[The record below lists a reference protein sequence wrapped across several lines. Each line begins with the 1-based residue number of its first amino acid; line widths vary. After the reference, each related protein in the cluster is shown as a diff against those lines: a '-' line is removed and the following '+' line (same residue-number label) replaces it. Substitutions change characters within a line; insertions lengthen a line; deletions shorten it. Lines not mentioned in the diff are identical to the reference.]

1 MRNNIPQYKNNNLAN
16 NFIPNINPI
25 MNNYKEMMEP
35 IDNQDMTTEIL
46 NISKIK
52 EGFYI
57 GDHISAISLD
67 VIIQFKITH
76 MINATGNQITN
87 QWGAI
92 GISYLTLN
100 WTETPNQILFD
111 PKDEIANR
119 IVEFIDNSYIIGE
132 GVLAH
137 SFRGQ
142 DRVCIVVII
151 YLMKKYK
158 WSLKKSMEYLRS
170 KKQDVDIPEY
180 FLEQLQKF
188 ENRMKFRNELTID
201 IPWEFEG
208 ITDPEE
214 KLMRNTYLNGFKPEI
229 PNENK
234 NKNNLKH
241 IIWADINSFQKCPI
255 EITDTENDLFF
266 KKNIKPVFNH
276 IKIKPK
282 KGCIKG
288 NNYNKKEDN
297 NLNKMNELNNIK
309 NNINAKKNFIMN
321 RNEFKNNNNYEN
333 EKNEKISYNNFI
345 EQKTN
350 LNKWNDEQRLNEYLI
365 NKNFNNIANNQKI
378 LNHNNNFIQ
387 NENFDNI
394 NKNNIEKENI
404 NFGHITKFN
413 QQQEILKQANKNE
426 KKDKSPLRNF
436 LNQKRDNINN
446 NQNIMNDHIRTNNS
460 VNIQKS
466 SQTNNQNNIN
476 NSNKINN
483 ITNYFKMNTNQNSSV
498 FSNIPFS
505 TSNSMNI
512 NNNNIIINEIS
523 KSQNQRMPLN
533 INNNINSIKTN
544 DFGNLS
550 NSNSFIP
557 QRQNK
562 FINIPEQNNNMR
574 KIRNKNDYSPFLKEN
589 KKNKNENINYNN
601 YIHLE
606 KNINNSAGFMNMNNN
621 VQNILN
627 NNSSNNGNIMSSTL
641 NNFNNPNNTN
651 NYLNYNHFKNEKKFK
666 INDYSNNNL
675 NNNNDFINYTPLME
689 ERHNQSNKF
698 NKPLNN
704 FNPNLIKRRG
714 TPQIGGHI
722 SLLNRNQ
729 VGGPIK
735 IKNNNHNNKYNN
747 NMNCN
752 HIKQRKPTTPDLNLN
767 HKQKNINNN
776 FININNIH
784 SNNNKNK
791 YNVNHNQSNNYNNF
805 NSRASNTMPNGFGY
819 SGPNNYNKK
828 GIIRPSTAPHK
839 DKNIKNNNKIN
850 NNMPKPQLRHNQRPS
865 SAGGKNKNMNN
876 ERVGLGI
883 GKNMSNANLNKNRKK
898 KLGLE
903 MNKRLSTPQINS
915 NNNMGYNNNINNNG
929 ISNKFNQS
937 KNRMPS
943 PMIKSNNY
951 KRPPLPNNKNRLYNN
966 KNLN

>member
-229 PNENK
+229 PNVNK
-234 NKNNLKH
+234 NKNSLKH

-266 KKNIKPVFNH
+266 KKNIKPVFSH

-345 EQKTN
+345 EQK
-350 LNKWNDEQRLNEYLI
+350 
-365 NKNFNNIANNQKI
+365 
-378 LNHNNNFIQ
+378 
-387 NENFDNI
+387 
-394 NKNNIEKENI
+394 
-404 NFGHITKFN
+404 
-413 QQQEILKQANKNE
+413 
-426 KKDKSPLRNF
+426 S
-436 LNQKRDNINN
+436 
-446 NQNIMNDHIRTNNS
+446 
-460 VNIQKS
+460 
-466 SQTNNQNNIN
+466 
-476 NSNKINN
+476 
-483 ITNYFKMNTNQNSSV
+483 
-498 FSNIPFS
+498 
-505 TSNSMNI
+505 
-512 NNNNIIINEIS
+512 IIIIFC
-523 KSQNQRMPLN
+523 L
-533 INNNINSIKTN
+533 
-544 DFGNLS
+544 
-550 NSNSFIP
+550 
-557 QRQNK
+557 
-562 FINIPEQNNNMR
+562 
-574 KIRNKNDYSPFLKEN
+574 
-589 KKNKNENINYNN
+589 
-601 YIHLE
+601 
-606 KNINNSAGFMNMNNN
+606 
-621 VQNILN
+621 
-627 NNSSNNGNIMSSTL
+627 
-641 NNFNNPNNTN
+641 
-651 NYLNYNHFKNEKKFK
+651 
-666 INDYSNNNL
+666 
-675 NNNNDFINYTPLME
+675 
-689 ERHNQSNKF
+689 
-698 NKPLNN
+698 
-704 FNPNLIKRRG
+704 LI
-714 TPQIGGHI
+714 
-722 SLLNRNQ
+722 
-729 VGGPIK
+729 
-735 IKNNNHNNKYNN
+735 Y
-747 NMNCN
+747 
-752 HIKQRKPTTPDLNLN
+752 
-767 HKQKNINNN
+767 
-776 FININNIH
+776 
-784 SNNNKNK
+784 
-791 YNVNHNQSNNYNNF
+791 
-805 NSRASNTMPNGFGY
+805 
-819 SGPNNYNKK
+819 
-828 GIIRPSTAPHK
+828 
-839 DKNIKNNNKIN
+839 
-850 NNMPKPQLRHNQRPS
+850 
-865 SAGGKNKNMNN
+865 
-876 ERVGLGI
+876 
-883 GKNMSNANLNKNRKK
+883 
-898 KLGLE
+898 
-903 MNKRLSTPQINS
+903 
-915 NNNMGYNNNINNNG
+915 
-929 ISNKFNQS
+929 
-937 KNRMPS
+937 
-943 PMIKSNNY
+943 
-951 KRPPLPNNKNRLYNN
+951 
-966 KNLN
+966 